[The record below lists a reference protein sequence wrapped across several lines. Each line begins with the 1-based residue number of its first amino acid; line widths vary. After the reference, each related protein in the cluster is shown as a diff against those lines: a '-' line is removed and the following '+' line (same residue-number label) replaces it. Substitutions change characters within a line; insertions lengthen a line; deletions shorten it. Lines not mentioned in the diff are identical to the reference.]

1 MKTYHV
7 YQKFTKTGAQVHTD
21 YTTTDLNKAQ
31 GLVDLINEFGKSNV
45 TGFIHVTES

>member
-7 YQKFTKTGAQVHTD
+7 YQKFTKTGEQVHTD
-21 YTTTDLNKAQ
+21 YRTTDLKRAQ
-31 GLVDLINEFGKSNV
+31 GLVDLINEFGHGNV